1 MPLSRDLISEFVKVT
16 KDEVEVKREATTYGT
31 VFSSGDRT
39 YVKLDG
45 SDLLTPI
52 ESTASVENGDR
63 VTVLIKDHTATVT
76 GNLTDKSAGTNSVT
90 EVKNDVTEISGKITS
105 VETLVAD
112 KVDTKT
118 LDAEIARINT
128 LEADTIKV
136 GDITSESGTFNYL
149 SVENLNAQNARIETL
164 EADTIK
170 VNDIVGET
178 GSFNYLDVD
187 NLNAN
192 YAVIKDG
199 IIQNAAVSDAQI
211 ISVSANKLTTGTIDA
226 SNITVTN
233 LNADNITVGTINGKR
248 IGNESITLDK
258 LAEEVPT
265 KEYLDNLA
273 ETMQNQIDGAIET
286 WRSDTVPTLN
296 NYPASEWVVENDDA
310 ATLKEYRKHVGDLLY
325 VVNAASSADGYCYRF
340 LENNY
345 GTFSWELIKDND
357 VTEALQRIIDAEGD
371 LSGLKDFE
379 SSTSKW
385 ISDTDEALKT
395 TYITNTK
402 LTDELGNYVESST
415 FNSRVESAL
424 ENSATITSLTE
435 KLDIDPETGEA
446 FTTLTNKVN
455 EVKQTADGI
464 STRVSSLEEIQSAN
478 ETRMSTMETNISA
491 NSEAINL
498 RATKTEAQG
507 YADSAL
513 ESAKTYTT
521 SQGYLTVESDA
532 IKVMA
537 TKKEAQGYA
546 NSALSDAKTYAT
558 SQGYLTVTS
567 DAITSKVSKDNIIS
581 EINQSAESITIDASK
596 VNLNG
601 YVTFSNL
608 STSGQTNID
617 GGNITTGTINTDRLN
632 VEDIF
637 AKDITATGNI
647 QFKNGN
653 RYWITADDSGDTTIA
668 TWGSLSLNGQ
678 GSINIENDVGY
689 INLTTPGS
697 IALNPG
703 DENSVVYKDDDN
715 YPTINYYPFL
725 NTKNTADHIV
735 AQGTSGIWTYRKW
748 NSGLAECFGTYAISP
763 GKACNVAF
771 GSGTGWYRTEQ
782 ISVGSYPF
790 TFASMPSVLYSY
802 NSGVSGVGAFIWV
815 SDKESTT
822 SPSAVHLC
830 RPSSSSALYGYI
842 IIHAFGRW
850 KS

>member
-16 KDEVEVKREATTYGT
+16 KDEAEVKREATTYGT
-31 VFSSGDRT
+31 VFSSGNRT

-90 EVKNDVTEISGKITS
+90 D
-105 VETLVAD
+105 
-112 KVDTKT
+112 
-118 LDAEIARINT
+118 
-128 LEADTIKV
+128 
-136 GDITSESGTFNYL
+136 
-149 SVENLNAQNARIETL
+149 
-164 EADTIK
+164 
-170 VNDIVGET
+170 
-178 GSFNYLDVD
+178 
-187 NLNAN
+187 
-192 YAVIKDG
+192 
-199 IIQNAAVSDAQI
+199 
-211 ISVSANKLTTGTIDA
+211 
-226 SNITVTN
+226 
-233 LNADNITVGTINGKR
+233 
-248 IGNESITLDK
+248 
-258 LAEEVPT
+258 
-265 KEYLDNLA
+265 
-273 ETMQNQIDGAIET
+273 
-286 WRSDTVPTLN
+286 
-296 NYPASEWVVENDDA
+296 
-310 ATLKEYRKHVGDLLY
+310 
-325 VVNAASSADGYCYRF
+325 
-340 LENNY
+340 
-345 GTFSWELIKDND
+345 
-357 VTEALQRIIDAEGD
+357 
-371 LSGLKDFE
+371 
-379 SSTSKW
+379 
-385 ISDTDEALKT
+385 
-395 TYITNTK
+395 
-402 LTDELGNYVESST
+402 
-415 FNSRVESAL
+415 
-424 ENSATITSLTE
+424 
-435 KLDIDPETGEA
+435 
-446 FTTLTNKVN
+446 
-455 EVKQTADGI
+455 
-464 STRVSSLEEIQSAN
+464 
-478 ETRMSTMETNISA
+478 
-491 NSEAINL
+491 
-498 RATKTEAQG
+498 
-507 YADSAL
+507 
-513 ESAKTYTT
+513 
-521 SQGYLTVESDA
+521 
-532 IKVMA
+532 
-537 TKKEAQGYA
+537 
-546 NSALSDAKTYAT
+546 
-558 SQGYLTVTS
+558 
-567 DAITSKVSKDNIIS
+567 KVSKDNIIS
-581 EINQSAESITIDASK
+581 EINQSAEATTIDASK

-601 YVTFSNL
+601 YVTLTNL

-689 INLTTPGS
+689 INITTPGN

-703 DENSVVYKDDDN
+703 DENSVVYKDDGN
-715 YPTINYYPFL
+715 SPTINYYPFL

-763 GKACNVAF
+763 GKACNITF